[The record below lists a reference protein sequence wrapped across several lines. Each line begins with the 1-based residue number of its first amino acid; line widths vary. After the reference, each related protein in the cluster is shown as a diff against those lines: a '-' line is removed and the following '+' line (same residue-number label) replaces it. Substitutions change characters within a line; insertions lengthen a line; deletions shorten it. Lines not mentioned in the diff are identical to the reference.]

1 MSINIYATNKKTISE
16 NNLENYF
23 MIIELKEICD
33 RIRK

>member
-1 MSINIYATNKKTISE
+1 MNINTYATNKKTISG